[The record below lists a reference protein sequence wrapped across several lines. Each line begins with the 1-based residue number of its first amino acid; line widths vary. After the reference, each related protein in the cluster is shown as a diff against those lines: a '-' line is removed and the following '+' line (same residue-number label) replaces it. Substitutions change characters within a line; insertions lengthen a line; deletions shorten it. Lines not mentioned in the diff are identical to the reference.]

1 MTEPQVET
9 SKAVASASV
18 PFWLLIAL
26 TASGPLSTQIVAPAL
41 PMMAQTYGVS
51 YGAVGLSLS
60 VFLWGLAFG
69 QVVCGPLSD
78 RYGRRPVVLTGL
90 CLFAVGGIV
99 TLLAQSV
106 DVLLAGRAL
115 QALGASAG
123 IPLARAILR
132 DSHGPDRTTSLLGY
146 LKAAMVL
153 IPMVAPL
160 AGAWLAGTGG
170 LPAVWGSLTGFAALL
185 LMAAFVFQRETL
197 QEKAIDARILAIPSD
212 YLSLLSSRGFCGYSL
227 QVAFSS
233 AAFFALLG
241 GGAFV
246 ITELHGGER
255 SDVGFWLM
263 VVSSGYLVGNLAT
276 GFLASRVSFDRL
288 LGIGV
293 LWAVVV
299 VGVIM
304 VLALTGLLT
313 VPLMFMLAGVMS
325 VGHGLCIP
333 AGFAGAIGFDVRR
346 AGAASG
352 LTGFLQ
358 MALGGFVAA
367 LMGYLLSDSLLPLA
381 LAMMACTAAAWLVS
395 RFRGPQEPESSVATA
410 FD

>member
-1 MTEPQVET
+1 MRGFW
-9 SKAVASASV
+9 
-18 PFWLLIAL
+18 PFHRI
-26 TASGPLSTQIVAPAL
+26 TCR
-41 PMMAQTYGVS
+41 
-51 YGAVGLSLS
+51 
-60 VFLWGLAFG
+60 F
-69 QVVCGPLSD
+69 CH
-78 RYGRRPVVLTGL
+78 
-90 CLFAVGGIV
+90 
-99 TLLAQSV
+99 
-106 DVLLAGRAL
+106 RA
-115 QALGASAG
+115 
-123 IPLARAILR
+123 R
-132 DSHGPDRTTSLLGY
+132 
-146 LKAAMVL
+146 
-153 IPMVAPL
+153 
-160 AGAWLAGTGG
+160 
-170 LPAVWGSLTGFAALL
+170 
-185 LMAAFVFQRETL
+185 
-197 QEKAIDARILAIPSD
+197 
-212 YLSLLSSRGFCGYSL
+212 FCGYSL

-333 AGFAGAIGFDVRR
+333 AGLRAPSGFDVRR

-358 MALGGFVAA
+358 MALGGLVAA
-367 LMGYLLSDSLLPLA
+367 LMGYLLSDSLLPLT

-395 RFRGPQEPESSVATA
+395 RFRRTSGTGAIRGNRIRLIAAGCAAVVVGVRIDRRTRRV
-410 FD
+410 DI

>member
-1 MTEPQVET
+1 VTELQASAPET
-9 SKAVASASV
+9 ATTASV
-18 PFWLLIAL
+18 PFWLLVAL

-41 PMMAQTYGVS
+41 PMMAQAYGAS

-78 RYGRRPVVLTGL
+78 RYGRRPIVLAGL
-90 CLFAVGGIV
+90 CLFAAGGMV
-99 TLLAQSV
+99 TFFAQTV

-123 IPLARAILR
+123 IPLARAVLR

-153 IPMVAPL
+153 IPMIAPL
-160 AGAWLAGTGG
+160 AGAWLAGAGG

-185 LMAAFVFQRETL
+185 LLAAFVFQRETL
-197 QEKAIDARILAIPSD
+197 QEKAVDARLRAIPSD
-212 YLSLLSSRGFCGYSL
+212 YLALLSSRRFCGYSL

-246 ITELHGGER
+246 ITQLHGGER

-276 GFLASRVSFDRL
+276 GFLASRVSPDRL
-288 LGIGV
+288 LGVGV

-304 VLALTGLLT
+304 VLALTGRLT
-313 VPLMFMLAGVMS
+313 VPLLFVLAGVMS
-325 VGHGLCIP
+325 LGHELCIP
-333 AGFAGAIGFDVRR
+333 AGFAGAIGFDIRR
-346 AGAASG
+346 AGPASG

-358 MALGGFVAA
+358 MALGGLVAA
-367 LMGYLLSDSLLPLA
+367 LMGYLLSDSLLLLT
-381 LAMMACTAAAWLVS
+381 LAMMACTTAAWLVS
-395 RFRGPQEPESSVATA
+395 RFRGPQEPEPSVATA
-410 FD
+410 ID

>member
-1 MTEPQVET
+1 MTELQASAPET
-9 SKAVASASV
+9 ATTASV
-18 PFWLLIAL
+18 PFWLLVAL

-41 PMMAQTYGVS
+41 PMMAQAYGAS

-78 RYGRRPVVLTGL
+78 RYGRRPIVLAGL
-90 CLFAVGGIV
+90 CLFAAGGMV
-99 TLLAQSV
+99 TFFAQTV

-123 IPLARAILR
+123 IPLARAVLR

-153 IPMVAPL
+153 IPMIAPL
-160 AGAWLAGTGG
+160 AGAWLAGAGG

-185 LMAAFVFQRETL
+185 LLAAFVFQRETL
-197 QEKAIDARILAIPSD
+197 QEKAVDARLRAIPSD
-212 YLSLLSSRGFCGYSL
+212 YLALLSSRRFCGYSL

-246 ITELHGGER
+246 ITQLHGGER

-276 GFLASRVSFDRL
+276 GFLASRVSPDRL
-288 LGIGV
+288 LGVGV

-304 VLALTGLLT
+304 VLALTGRLT
-313 VPLMFMLAGVMS
+313 VPLLFVLAGVMS
-325 VGHGLCIP
+325 LGHGLCIP
-333 AGFAGAIGFDVRR
+333 AGFAGAIGFDIRR

-358 MALGGFVAA
+358 MALGGLVAA
-367 LMGYLLSDSLLPLA
+367 LMGYLLSDSLLPLT
-381 LAMMACTAAAWLVS
+381 LAMMACTTAAWLVS
-395 RFRGPQEPESSVATA
+395 RFRGPQEPEPSVATA
-410 FD
+410 ID